1 MGCGRVGTTLAKAI
15 EDRGHTLAI
24 IDNNTESFRRLYKN
38 FQGQKLTGEGYDRNT
53 QLQAGIEDAYAF
65 AAVADDDNANI
76 LAARMAR
83 EIYHVKKVVARISDP
98 RRAEVYERLGIP
110 CRFGGIAPP
119 HYCWRESCR
128 YPGCRIYRGTPDI

>member
-53 QLQAGIEDAYAF
+53 PAPGWH
-65 AAVADDDNANI
+65 
-76 LAARMAR
+76 RG
-83 EIYHVKKVVARISDP
+83 
-98 RRAEVYERLGIP
+98 RL
-110 CRFGGIAPP
+110 RFRGG
-119 HYCWRESCR
+119 
-128 YPGCRIYRGTPDI
+128 G